1 MDHAELCVRRK
12 CDTRSTDGS
21 TQAFVVQGDAASAL
35 EALLAIEKQCRLA
48 EDMKLSKDSCTA
60 ILDVCLAAG
69 DWQGLMDNITLLSKR
84 RGQLKSTIQ
93 V

>member
-1 MDHAELCVRRK
+1 M
-12 CDTRSTDGS
+12 
-21 TQAFVVQGDAASAL
+21 QGDTPGAL
-35 EALLAIEKQCRLA
+35 DALLAIEKQCRLA
-48 EDMKLSKDSCTA
+48 EDMKLSKDSCIA

-84 RGQLKSTIQ
+84 RGQLKTTIQ